1 MRKVKKVMDSVI
13 ALIKDEMQAVEEQFS
28 RHLASDVK
36 LISQVGQYVLSS
48 GGKRLRPMLLLLSS
62 RLCGYNGDKHIDLAG
77 VVEFIHTATLLHDD
91 VVDSASLRRGNRSAN
106 SVWGNQASVLVGD
119 FLFAKSFSVMVGSDS
134 LRILKLLADTTTQLA
149 EGEILQLINTCDL
162 DVDEKRYLQVV
173 RDKTAIL
180 IAAACQVGAVL
191 AGVDDEKE
199 QALREFGLE
208 IGTAFQLMDDALD
221 YVADQ
226 IEFGKEKGHDL
237 FEGKMTLPLIHAYS
251 KASVEERSEV
261 LRIVEAEELNAA
273 DLDYVCKLIEEKG
286 GIVYTRDKAL
296 ERIERAKGYL
306 QVFSDSEARRALF
319 QLADYVVTRSK

>member
-1 MRKVKKVMDSVI
+1 MESVI
-13 ALIKDEMQAVEEQFS
+13 ALLKDEMQAVEKQFEKN
-28 RHLASDVK
+28 LASDVE

-48 GGKRLRPMLLLLSS
+48 GGKRIRPMLLILCS
-62 RLCGYNGDKHIDLAG
+62 RLCNYCGNKHIELAG

-134 LRILKLLADTTTQLA
+134 LKILKILSDTTTQLA

-162 DVDEKRYLQVV
+162 EVNESRYLQVV

-180 IAAACQVGAVL
+180 IAAACQVGGVL
-191 AGVDDEKE
+191 AGVGSE
-199 QALREFGLE
+199 QEAALREFGLE

-226 IEFGKEKGHDL
+226 ADFGKEKGHDL
-237 FEGKMTLPLIHAYS
+237 FEGKMTLPLIHTFAN
-251 KASVEERSEV
+251 AAEDERSEIT
-261 LRIVEAEELNAA
+261 RIVEAEELVPE
-273 DLDYVCKLIEEKG
+273 DLTYICSLIENMG
-286 GIVYTRDKAL
+286 GIEYTRSKAQ
-296 ERIERAKGYL
+296 ERIEKAKRL
-306 QVFSDSEARRALF
+306 LDVFPDCEARQSLYTV
-319 QLADYVVTRSK
+319 ADFVVSRTM